1 VRGGLTQ
8 RVLLASLAMGAVV
21 LGCIAVL
28 VVAYAGLHNQERN
41 ADQAGD
47 VLAASNLLER
57 SVLDL
62 ETGLRGYLLS
72 GRTVFL
78 QPYHSA
84 EAGYPGQIRN
94 LDQLTAGQPSLHG
107 RAVRLGDGVSAY
119 IRDWTDP
126 VVDLSLSN
134 LAAARA
140 QEAGGGG
147 KDRVDVLRRQFNAL
161 NSQQQVVSAQQRGA
175 SERTGRLTFILG
187 VAGLLLA
194 AVVITCVAVGLRRG
208 VVTPVNRLAAA
219 VGRLR
224 RGDLSARVAERGTAE
239 IGELSAGFNSMAEEL
254 EAARDEVEQQNAELQ
269 GQQAELQRVLA
280 SAERQKEE
288 AEALQRFGE
297 QLAAQT
303 QIEQVAAVALRE
315 IADYTRAQVGAV
327 YVLNEQAG
335 VITFR
340 ASRGMRGE
348 DFSPELAPGE
358 GLAGRAAAEG
368 RPVTAGWAESSM
380 RLPGLVGE
388 REVRHEVHLPMLH
401 RDRVIGVLSLGRSGD
416 EEFTPSQIDRLE
428 ILVQGAT
435 LACAE
440 ALSLRRLEVLAGE
453 LELVMD
459 STDQGICRVDLHDR
473 ITYINRAAL
482 GQTGWT
488 EAELLGRNAHDA
500 MHHTH
505 PDGTPY
511 PAADCPLLRA
521 VRDNEGIR
529 LSGEVFWRRDGSR
542 FPVEASAY
550 PIRDGGSVLGGVITF
565 HDVSER
571 RMAEHQLAAQYQT
584 ARVLAE
590 AESVHEALPRVLE
603 LCCDQL
609 GWQMSLVWVP
619 GEDDH
624 ELHCLAA
631 YARPGRE
638 EQLALLSHETVTRD
652 LGTAGRAWAGR
663 QPVFV
668 PGLDGAVP
676 RQDGP
681 FQDGP
686 QQDGRPQDGFSQNGL
701 QRDDL
706 LRNDRDGVPCGELA
720 VPLTRDGEVMAVVQL
735 LGPEQPRI
743 DGLPETIETIAAQLS
758 LYADRKRSDA
768 TAARM
773 KDQFV
778 STVSHELRTPLAAM
792 DGWLHIL
799 LDGEPGPLNEEQ
811 HRFLTTVKRNSDRL
825 MRLVGDLLLIGQMDA
840 GRFTLDMGDVDIA
853 ELVGETVTLF
863 EGSAAEKGVEL
874 NADTRPRTVVAGDRL
889 RLGQLLSNLVSNAV
903 KFTPEGGQVWVRV
916 GEQNGTCQVEVTDS
930 GIGIPAAD
938 RVHLFE
944 RFYRAS
950 TATGTAGSGLGL
962 AISKAIAEAHGGTI
976 RIADSGGSGTRVVVE
991 IPLHMAA
998 EVTLLLSLSRRP
1010 SPRPGRPPSWSP
1022 MTSRTSAS
1030 WSPTGSAGPATA
1042 SSRPGTVRRRS
1053 SWPRT
1058 RRWTWRCW
1066 M

>member
-1 VRGGLTQ
+1 MRGGLTQ

-28 VVAYAGLHNQERN
+28 AFAYVSLHNEERHN
-41 ADQAGD
+41 NQAGD

-84 EAGYPGQIRN
+84 EAAYPAQIRD
-94 LDQLTAGQPSLHG
+94 LDQLTAGQPSLHR
-107 RAVRLGDGVSAY
+107 RAVRLGAGVTAY
-119 IRDWTDP
+119 VRDWTDP
-126 VVDLSLSN
+126 VVNLSISN

-140 QEAGGGG
+140 REASGGG
-147 KDRVDVLRRQFNAL
+147 KARVDRLRQQFSALDTQQGVL
-161 NSQQQVVSAQQRGA
+161 SAQQRTA
-175 SERTGRLTFILG
+175 SESTGQLTFILG
-187 VAGLLLA
+187 VVGLLLA
-194 AVVITCVAVGLRRG
+194 AAVITGLAVGLRRG
-208 VVTPVNRLAAA
+208 VVVPVNRLAAA

-224 RGDLSARVAERGTAE
+224 RGDLSARVEARGAAE
-239 IGELSAGFNSMAEEL
+239 IGGLAVGFNAMAEEL

-280 SAERQKEE
+280 SAEQQRGE
-288 AEALQRFGE
+288 AEALHRFAE

-315 IADYTRAQVGAV
+315 IADYARAQVGAV

-340 ASRGMRGE
+340 ASRGVRAG
-348 DFSPELAPGE
+348 DFTPELAPGE
-358 GLAGRAAAEG
+358 GLAGRAAAER
-368 RPVTAGWAESSM
+368 RPVMAGWAESSM

-388 REVRHEVHLPMLH
+388 REVRHEVHLPLVH
-401 RDRVIGVLSLGRSGD
+401 RDRVIGVLSVGRSSD
-416 EEFTPSQIDRLE
+416 EDFTAAQVDQLE
-428 ILVQGAT
+428 ILVQSAA

-453 LELVMD
+453 LESVMD
-459 STDQGICRVDLHDR
+459 STDQGICRVDLSGR
-473 ITYINRAAL
+473 VTYVNRAAL

-488 EAELLGRNAHDA
+488 EAELVGRNAHDA

-521 VRDNEGIR
+521 VRDSEGTR
-529 LSGEVFWRRDGSR
+529 LSEVFWRKDGSR
-542 FPVEASAY
+542 FPVEASAN
-550 PIRDGGSVLGGVITF
+550 PIRDGGRVLGGVITF

-571 RMAEHQLAAQYQT
+571 RMAERQLTAQYQT

-590 AESVHEALPRVLE
+590 AESVMEALPRVLE

-619 GEDDH
+619 GEDGR

-631 YARPGRE
+631 YARPGWE
-638 EQLALLSHETVTRD
+638 EQLALLSHENVIPGR
-652 LGTAGRAWAGR
+652 GTAGRAWRRR

-668 PGLDGAVP
+668 PGLGDAVRP
-676 RQDGP
+676 
-681 FQDGP
+681 
-686 QQDGRPQDGFSQNGL
+686 QDGRPQDGRPQDI
-701 QRDDL
+701 QDQ
-706 LRNDRDGVPCGELA
+706 VPGGELA
-720 VPLTRDGEVMAVVQL
+720 VPLTRDGELMAVVQL

-758 LYADRKRSDA
+758 QYADRKRSDA

-840 GRFTLDMGDVDIA
+840 GRFTLDLGDVDIA

-863 EGSAAEKGVEL
+863 EGAAVEKGIEL
-874 NADTRPRTVVAGDRL
+874 NADTGPRAVVAGDRL

-916 GEQNGTCQVEVTDS
+916 GEQDGTCQIEVTDS
-930 GIGIPAAD
+930 GIGIPAAE
-938 RVHLFE
+938 RAHLFE

-950 TATGTAGSGLGL
+950 SATGTAGSGLGL

-991 IPLHMAA
+991 LPLHVAAEA
-998 EVTLLLSLSRRP
+998 EVTR
-1010 SPRPGRPPSWSP
+1010 
-1022 MTSRTSAS
+1022 
-1030 WSPTGSAGPATA
+1030 
-1042 SSRPGTVRRRS
+1042 
-1053 SWPRT
+1053 
-1058 RRWTWRCW
+1058 
-1066 M
+1066 

>member
-1 VRGGLTQ
+1 VRGGVTQ

-21 LGCIAVL
+21 LGCFAILA
-28 VVAYAGLHNQERN
+28 VAYVSLHNEERQD
-41 ADQAGD
+41 DQAGD

-78 QPYHSA
+78 QPYHGA
-84 EAGYPGQIRN
+84 EAAYPAQIRN
-94 LDQLTAGQPSLHG
+94 LDRLTAGQPSLHG
-107 RAVRLGDGVSAY
+107 RAVRVGDGVSAY
-119 IRDWTDP
+119 VRGWTDP
-126 VVDLSLSN
+126 LIDLSVSN

-140 QEAGGGG
+140 REAGGGG
-147 KDRVDVLRRQFNAL
+147 RARVNAL
-161 NSQQQVVSAQQRGA
+161 RLQFDALDRQQQVLSAQQRSA
-175 SERTGRLTFILG
+175 ARSTGQLTFILG
-187 VAGLLLA
+187 VAALLLA
-194 AVVITCVAVGLRRG
+194 AVVITGLSVGLRRG
-208 VVTPVNRLAAA
+208 VVVPVNRLAAA

-224 RGDLSARVAERGTAE
+224 RGDLSARVEARGTAE
-239 IGELSAGFNSMAEEL
+239 IGELAVGFNAMAEEL

-269 GQQAELQRVLA
+269 GQQAELQRVLT

-288 AEALQRFGE
+288 AETLHRFGE
-297 QLAAQT
+297 QLAVQT
-303 QIEQVAAVALRE
+303 QIEEVAAVTLRE
-315 IADYTRAQVGAV
+315 IADYAGAQVGAV

-340 ASRGMRGE
+340 GSRGMRAE
-348 DFSPELAPGE
+348 DFTAELAPGE
-358 GLAGRAAAEG
+358 GLAGRAAAER
-368 RPVTAGWAESSM
+368 RPVPAGWAESSM

-388 REVRHEVHLPMLH
+388 REVRHEIHLPMLH
-401 RDRVIGVLSLGRSGD
+401 RDRVIGVLSLGRSRD
-416 EEFTPSQIDRLE
+416 EEFTPAQIDRLG

-453 LELVMD
+453 LESVMD
-459 STDQGICRVDLHDR
+459 STDQGICRVDLYGSV
-473 ITYINRAAL
+473 TYINRAGLA
-482 GQTGWT
+482 QTGWT
-488 EAELLGRNAHDA
+488 EAELLGRNAHET

-511 PAADCPLLRA
+511 PAAECPLLRA
-521 VRDNEGIR
+521 VYDNEGTR
-529 LSGEVFWRRDGSR
+529 VSGEVFWRKDGSR

-571 RMAEHQLAAQYQT
+571 RMAERQLSAQYQT

-590 AESVHEALPRVLE
+590 AESVREALPRVLE

-619 GEDDH
+619 GEDDR

-631 YARPGRE
+631 YARPGWE
-638 EQLALLSHETVTRD
+638 DQLALLSHETVTLG
-652 LGTAGRAWAGR
+652 LGTAGRAWRWR

-668 PGLDGAVP
+668 SGLGDAVP
-676 RQDGP
+676 PKEGLPKEGLPKDGLP
-681 FQDGP
+681 KDGLP
-686 QQDGRPQDGFSQNGL
+686 QNAQPQNGRPQDDQ
-701 QRDDL
+701 
-706 LRNDRDGVPCGELA
+706 DGMPRGELA
-720 VPLTRDGEVMAVVQL
+720 VPLTRDGEVIAVVQL

-758 LYADRKRSDA
+758 QYADRKRSDA

-778 STVSHELRTPLAAM
+778 ATVSHELRTPLAAM

-840 GRFTLDMGDVDIA
+840 GQFTLDLGDVDIV
-853 ELVGETVTLF
+853 ELVGETVALF
-863 EGSAAEKGVEL
+863 EGAAAEKRIEL
-874 NADTRPRTVVAGDRL
+874 IADTGSPAVVLGDRL
-889 RLGQLLSNLVSNAV
+889 RLGQLLSNLVSNAI
-903 KFTPEGGQVWVRV
+903 KFTPEGGQVSIRVR
-916 GEQNGTCQVEVTDS
+916 EQDGTCQVEVTDS

-938 RVHLFE
+938 RTHLFE

-976 RIADSGGSGTRVVVE
+976 RIADSSGSGTRVLVE
-991 IPLHMAA
+991 IPLHVAVQ
-998 EVTLLLSLSRRP
+998 VT
-1010 SPRPGRPPSWSP
+1010 G
-1022 MTSRTSAS
+1022 
-1030 WSPTGSAGPATA
+1030 
-1042 SSRPGTVRRRS
+1042 
-1053 SWPRT
+1053 
-1058 RRWTWRCW
+1058 
-1066 M
+1066 

>member
-1 VRGGLTQ
+1 VTQ

-21 LGCIAVL
+21 VGCFAILA
-28 VVAYAGLHNQERN
+28 VAYVSLHHEERQD
-41 ADQAGD
+41 DQAGD

-84 EAGYPGQIRN
+84 EAAYPAQIRN
-94 LDQLTAGQPSLHG
+94 LDRLTAGQPSLRG

-119 IRDWTDP
+119 VRGWTDP
-126 VVDLSLSN
+126 LIDLSVSN

-140 QEAGGGG
+140 REAGGGG
-147 KDRVDVLRRQFNAL
+147 KARVNAL
-161 NSQQQVVSAQQRGA
+161 RLQFDALDRQQQVISAQQRRA
-175 SERTGRLTFILG
+175 ARSTGQLTFILG

-194 AVVITCVAVGLRRG
+194 AAVITGLSVGLRRG
-208 VVTPVNRLAAA
+208 VVVPVNRLAAA

-224 RGDLSARVAERGTAE
+224 RGDLSARVEARGTAE
-239 IGELSAGFNSMAEEL
+239 IGELAVGFNAMAEEL

-269 GQQAELQRVLA
+269 GQQAELQRVLT

-288 AEALQRFGE
+288 AETLHRFGE
-297 QLAAQT
+297 QLAVQT
-303 QIEQVAAVALRE
+303 QIEEVAAVTLRE
-315 IADYTRAQVGAV
+315 IADYAGAQVGAV
-327 YVLNEQAG
+327 YVLNEQSG

-340 ASRGMRGE
+340 GSRGMRAE
-348 DFSPELAPGE
+348 DFTPELALGE
-358 GLAGRAAAEG
+358 GLAGRAAAER
-368 RPVTAGWAESSM
+368 RPVPAGWAESSM

-401 RDRVIGVLSLGRSGD
+401 RDRVIGVLSLGRSRD
-416 EEFTPSQIDRLE
+416 EDFTPAQIDRLG

-453 LELVMD
+453 LESVMD
-459 STDQGICRVDLHDR
+459 STDQGICRVDLYGSV
-473 ITYINRAAL
+473 TYINRAGLA
-482 GQTGWT
+482 QIGWT
-488 EAELLGRNAHDA
+488 EAELLGRNAHET

-511 PAADCPLLRA
+511 PAAECPLLRA
-521 VRDNEGIR
+521 VYDNKGTR
-529 LSGEVFWRRDGSR
+529 VSGEVFWRKDGSR

-571 RMAEHQLAAQYQT
+571 RMAERQLSAQYQT

-590 AESVHEALPRVLE
+590 AESVREALPRVLE

-619 GEDDH
+619 GKDDR

-631 YARPGRE
+631 YARPGWE
-638 EQLALLSHETVTRD
+638 DQLALLSHETVTLG
-652 LGTAGRAWAGR
+652 LGTAGRAWRWR

-668 PGLDGAVP
+668 SGLGDAVP
-676 RQDGP
+676 PKEGLP
-681 FQDGP
+681 KEGLPKEGLP
-686 QQDGRPQDGFSQNGL
+686 QNAQSRNGRPQDDQ
-701 QRDDL
+701 
-706 LRNDRDGVPCGELA
+706 DGMPRGELA
-720 VPLTRDGEVMAVVQL
+720 VPLTRDGEVIAVVQL

-758 LYADRKRSDA
+758 QYADRKRSDA

-778 STVSHELRTPLAAM
+778 ATVSHELRTPLAAM

-840 GRFTLDMGDVDIA
+840 GQFSLDLGDVDIV
-853 ELVGETVTLF
+853 ELVGETVALF
-863 EGSAAEKGVEL
+863 EGAAAEKRIEL
-874 NADTRPRTVVAGDRL
+874 IADTGSAAVVLGDRL
-889 RLGQLLSNLVSNAV
+889 RLGQLLSNLVSNAI
-903 KFTPEGGQVWVRV
+903 KFTPEGGQVSIRVR
-916 GEQNGTCQVEVTDS
+916 EQDGTCQVEVTDS

-938 RVHLFE
+938 RTHLFE

-976 RIADSGGSGTRVVVE
+976 RIADSSGSGTRVLVE
-991 IPLHMAA
+991 IPLHVAVQ
-998 EVTLLLSLSRRP
+998 VT
-1010 SPRPGRPPSWSP
+1010 G
-1022 MTSRTSAS
+1022 
-1030 WSPTGSAGPATA
+1030 
-1042 SSRPGTVRRRS
+1042 
-1053 SWPRT
+1053 
-1058 RRWTWRCW
+1058 
-1066 M
+1066 

>member
-21 LGCIAVL
+21 LGCIAIL

-41 ADQAGD
+41 AGQAGD
-47 VLAASNLLER
+47 VLAASNLLEQ

-84 EAGYPGQIRN
+84 EAAYPGQIRH
-94 LDQLTAGQPSLHG
+94 LDQLTAGQPRLHG
-107 RAVRLGDGVSAY
+107 RAVRVGDGVSAY
-119 IRDWTDP
+119 VRDWTDP

-140 QEAGGGG
+140 QESGGGG
-147 KDRVDVLRRQFNAL
+147 KVRVDALRRQFNAL
-161 NSQQQVVSAQQRGA
+161 NRQQQVVSAAQRSA
-175 SERTGRLTFILG
+175 SESTGRLTFILG
-187 VAGLLLA
+187 VVGLLLA
-194 AVVITCVAVGLRRG
+194 AMVIIGVAIGLRRG
-208 VVTPVNRLAAA
+208 VVAPVNRLAAA
-219 VGRLR
+219 IGRLR
-224 RGDLSARVAERGTAE
+224 GGDLSARVEERGTAE
-239 IGELSAGFNSMAEEL
+239 IGELTAGFNSMAAEL

-288 AEALQRFGE
+288 AEALHHFSE
-297 QLAAQT
+297 QLAIQT
-303 QIEQVAAVALRE
+303 QIEQVAAVTLRE
-315 IADYTRAQVGAV
+315 IADYARAQVGAV

-335 VITFR
+335 MITFR
-340 ASRGMRGE
+340 ASRGVRGG
-348 DFSPELAPGE
+348 DFTPDLPLGE
-358 GLAGRAAAEG
+358 GLAGRAAAEQ

-380 RLPGLVGE
+380 RLPGLVGD

-416 EEFTPSQIDRLE
+416 EDFTPAQIDRLE

-440 ALSLRRLEVLAGE
+440 ALSLHRLEVLAGE
-453 LELVMD
+453 LESVMD
-459 STDQGICRVDLHDR
+459 STDQGICRVDLYGCV
-473 ITYINRAAL
+473 TYINRAGL
-482 GQTGWT
+482 EQTGWT

-511 PAADCPLLRA
+511 PAADCPLQRA
-521 VRDNEGIR
+521 VDDNEGTR
-529 LSGEVFWRRDGSR
+529 FSGEVFWRRDGSR

-571 RMAEHQLAAQYQT
+571 RMAERQLAAQYQT

-590 AESVHEALPRVLE
+590 AESVQEALPRVLE

-609 GWQMSLVWVP
+609 GWQMSLIWVP

-631 YARPGRE
+631 YARPGWE

-652 LGTAGRAWAGR
+652 RGTAGRAWVR
-663 QPVFV
+663 LQPVFV
-668 PGLDGAVP
+668 PGLDGTAP

-681 FQDGP
+681 FQNGA
-686 QQDGRPQDGFSQNGL
+686 QHNGRPQNGSSLTGL
-701 QRDDL
+701 QRDG
-706 LRNDRDGVPCGELA
+706 RDGVPCGELA

-758 LYADRKRSDA
+758 QYADRKRSDA

-863 EGSAAEKGVEL
+863 EGAAVEKGVEL
-874 NADTRPRTVVAGDRL
+874 NADMGPPAVVAGDRL

-903 KFTPEGGQVWVRV
+903 KFTPEGGQVWVRA

-938 RVHLFE
+938 RAHLFE

-991 IPLHMAA
+991 LPLHAAA
-998 EVTLLLSLSRRP
+998 EVTLLPSLSRRP
-1010 SPRPGRPPSWSP
+1010 SSRPGRPPSWSP
-1022 MTSRTSAS
+1022 TTSRTSAS

-1042 SSRPGTVRRRS
+1042 LSRPGTVRKRS

-1058 RRWTWRCW
+1058 RRWTWRYW
-1066 M
+1066 T

>member
-1 VRGGLTQ
+1 MRGGVTQ

-21 LGCIAVL
+21 LGCFAVL
-28 VVAYAGLHNQERN
+28 AVAYAGLHHEERQD
-41 ADQAGD
+41 DQAGD

-84 EAGYPGQIRN
+84 EAAYPAQIRN
-94 LDQLTAGQPSLHG
+94 LDRLTAGQPSLHG

-119 IRDWTDP
+119 VRGWTDP
-126 VVDLSLSN
+126 LIDLSVSN

-140 QEAGGGG
+140 REAGGGG
-147 KDRVDVLRRQFNAL
+147 KARVNVLRLQFGAL
-161 NSQQQVVSAQQRGA
+161 DRQQQVLSAQQRSA
-175 SERTGRLTFILG
+175 ARSTGQLTFILG

-194 AVVITCVAVGLRRG
+194 AVVITGLSVGLRRG
-208 VVTPVNRLAAA
+208 VVVPVNRLAAA

-224 RGDLSARVAERGTAE
+224 RGDLSARVEARGTAE
-239 IGELSAGFNSMAEEL
+239 IGELAVGFNAMAEEL

-269 GQQAELQRVLA
+269 GQQAELQRVLT

-288 AEALQRFGE
+288 AETLHRFGE
-297 QLAAQT
+297 QLAVQT
-303 QIEQVAAVALRE
+303 QIEEVAAVTLRE
-315 IADYTRAQVGAV
+315 IADYAGAQVGAV

-340 ASRGMRGE
+340 GSRGMRAE
-348 DFSPELAPGE
+348 DFTPELALGE
-358 GLAGRAAAEG
+358 GLAGRAAAER
-368 RPVTAGWAESSM
+368 RPVPAGWAESSM

-401 RDRVIGVLSLGRSGD
+401 RDRVIGVLSLGRSRD
-416 EEFTPSQIDRLE
+416 EDFTPAQIDQLG

-453 LELVMD
+453 LESVMD
-459 STDQGICRVDLHDR
+459 STDQGICRVDLYGSV
-473 ITYINRAAL
+473 TYINRAGLA
-482 GQTGWT
+482 QTGWT
-488 EAELLGRNAHDA
+488 EAGLLGRNAHET

-511 PAADCPLLRA
+511 PAAECPLLRA
-521 VRDNEGIR
+521 VYDNEGTR
-529 LSGEVFWRRDGSR
+529 VSGEVFWRKDGSR

-571 RMAEHQLAAQYQT
+571 RMAERQLSAQYQT

-590 AESVHEALPRVLE
+590 AESVREALPRVLE

-619 GEDDH
+619 GEDDR

-631 YARPGRE
+631 YARPGWE
-638 EQLALLSHETVTRD
+638 DQLALLSHETVTLG
-652 LGTAGRAWAGR
+652 LGTPGRAWRWR

-668 PGLDGAVP
+668 SGLGDAVP
-676 RQDGP
+676 PKEGLPREGL
-681 FQDGP
+681 P
-686 QQDGRPQDGFSQNGL
+686 QNAQPQDGRPRDDQDGMP
-701 QRDDL
+701 R
-706 LRNDRDGVPCGELA
+706 GELA
-720 VPLTRDGEVMAVVQL
+720 VPLTREGEVIAVVQL

-758 LYADRKRSDA
+758 QYADRKRSDA

-778 STVSHELRTPLAAM
+778 ATVSHELRTPLAAM

-840 GRFTLDMGDVDIA
+840 GQFSLDLGDVDIV
-853 ELVGETVTLF
+853 ELVGETVALF
-863 EGSAAEKGVEL
+863 EGAAAEKRIEL
-874 NADTRPRTVVAGDRL
+874 IADTGSAAVVLGDRL
-889 RLGQLLSNLVSNAV
+889 RLGQLLSNLVSNAI
-903 KFTPEGGQVWVRV
+903 KFTPEGGQVSIRVR
-916 GEQNGTCQVEVTDS
+916 EQDGTCQVEVTDS

-938 RVHLFE
+938 RTHLFE

-976 RIADSGGSGTRVVVE
+976 RIADSSGSGTRVLVE
-991 IPLHMAA
+991 IPLHVAVQ
-998 EVTLLLSLSRRP
+998 VT
-1010 SPRPGRPPSWSP
+1010 G
-1022 MTSRTSAS
+1022 
-1030 WSPTGSAGPATA
+1030 
-1042 SSRPGTVRRRS
+1042 
-1053 SWPRT
+1053 
-1058 RRWTWRCW
+1058 
-1066 M
+1066 

>member
-8 RVLLASLAMGAVV
+8 RTVLASILIG
-21 LGCIAVL
+21 VL
-28 VVAYAGLHNQERN
+28 VVANSVVLFVAFWSLRAEERQDNRAVNVLTTSYA
-41 ADQAGD
+41 
-47 VLAASNLLER
+47 LED
-57 SVLDL
+57 SVLDMS
-62 ETGLRGYLLS
+62 TGLRVYLIS
-72 GRTVFL
+72 G
-78 QPYHSA
+78 H
-84 EAGYPGQIRN
+84 PGQLRPYQAALSN
-94 LDQLTAGQPSLHG
+94 YPKQVRQLDQLTAGDPEL
-107 RAVRLGDGVSAY
+107 RAQVTLINDAIAGYVRRWTAPIVRLSQSDLATARQVSASNAAKQ
-119 IRDWTDP
+119 P
-126 VVDLSLSN
+126 VVMIRNQFRRL
-134 LAAARA
+134 
-140 QEAGGGG
+140 
-147 KDRVDVLRRQFNAL
+147 DR
-161 NSQQQVVSAQQRGA
+161 QQQELSSVRRAGAQHNAALGLGFGLAGLIGA
-175 SERTGRLTFILG
+175 LLLL
-187 VAGLLLA
+187 VAGTVALHRT
-194 AVVITCVAVGLRRG
+194 VVR
-208 VVTPVNRLAAA
+208 PVKRLADA
-219 VGRLR
+219 VGRLWA
-224 RGDLSARVAERGTAE
+224 GDLAARVPERGMAE
-239 IGELSAGFNSMAEEL
+239 LGELAVGFNAMAQEL
-254 EAARDEVEQQNAELQ
+254 ESARDEVEQQNAELQ
-269 GQQAELQRVLA
+269 GQQAELHGALA
-280 SAERQKEE
+280 SVERQKEE
-288 AEALQRFGE
+288 AEGLHRFGE

-315 IADYTRAQVGAV
+315 IADYARAQVGAV

-335 VITFR
+335 LITFR
-340 ASRGMRGE
+340 GSRGVRGG
-348 DFSPELAPGE
+348 DFAPVLPLGE
-358 GLAGRAAAEG
+358 GLAGRAAAER
-368 RPVTAGWAESSM
+368 RPVKAGWAETSM
-380 RLPGLVGE
+380 RLPGLVGD

-416 EEFTPSQIDRLE
+416 DDFTPAQVDRLGT
-428 ILVQGAT
+428 LVQGAT

-453 LELVMD
+453 LEAVMD
-459 STDQGICRVDLHDR
+459 STDQGICRVDLSGCV
-473 ITYINRAAL
+473 TYINRAGL
-482 GQTGWT
+482 EQTGWT

-521 VRDNEGIR
+521 VRDNAGIR
-529 LSGEVFWRRDGSR
+529 LSGETFWRRDGSR

-571 RMAEHQLAAQYQT
+571 RMAERQLAAQYQT

-590 AESVHEALPRVLE
+590 AESVREALPRVLE

-609 GWQMSLVWVP
+609 GWQMSLVWIP

-631 YARPGRE
+631 YAQPGWE

-652 LGTAGRAWAGR
+652 RGTAGRAWARR

-668 PGLDGAVP
+668 PGLDGAAP

-681 FQDGP
+681 FQNGAQQNGRP
-686 QQDGRPQDGFSQNGL
+686 QNGSSPTGLQQDG
-701 QRDDL
+701 
-706 LRNDRDGVPCGELA
+706 RDGVPCGELA
-720 VPLTRDGEVMAVVQL
+720 VPLTRDGAVMAVVQL

-758 LYADRKRSDA
+758 QYADRKRSDA

-863 EGSAAEKGVEL
+863 EGAAAEKGVEL
-874 NADTRPRTVVAGDRL
+874 NADMGPRAVVAGDRL

-903 KFTPEGGQVWVRV
+903 KFTPEGGQVWVRA
-916 GEQNGTCQVEVTDS
+916 GEQNGTFQVEVTDS

-962 AISKAIAEAHGGTI
+962 AISKAITEAHGGTI

-991 IPLHMAA
+991 LPLHVAA
-998 EVTLLLSLSRRP
+998 EVTLLPSLSRRR
-1010 SPRPGRPPSWSP
+1010 SSRPGRPPSWSP

-1053 SWPRT
+1053 SWPPT
-1058 RRWTWRCW
+1058 MRWTWPCW

>member
-1 VRGGLTQ
+1 VTQ
-8 RVLLASLAMGAVV
+8 RVLLASLAMAAVV
-21 LGCIAVL
+21 VGCFAILA
-28 VVAYAGLHNQERN
+28 VAYVGLHHEERQD
-41 ADQAGD
+41 DQAGD

-84 EAGYPGQIRN
+84 EVAYPAQIRN
-94 LDQLTAGQPSLHG
+94 LDRLTAGQSSLHG
-107 RAVRLGDGVSAY
+107 RAVRVGDGVSAY
-119 IRDWTDP
+119 VRGWTDP
-126 VVDLSLSN
+126 LIDLSVSN

-140 QEAGGGG
+140 REAGGGG
-147 KDRVDVLRRQFNAL
+147 KARVNAL
-161 NSQQQVVSAQQRGA
+161 RLQFDALDRQQQVLSAQQRSA
-175 SERTGRLTFILG
+175 ARSTGQLAFILG

-194 AVVITCVAVGLRRG
+194 AVVITGLSVGLRRG
-208 VVTPVNRLAAA
+208 VVVPVNRLAAA

-224 RGDLSARVAERGTAE
+224 RGDLSARVEARGTAE
-239 IGELSAGFNSMAEEL
+239 IGELAVGFNAMAEEL

-269 GQQAELQRVLA
+269 GQQAELQRVLT

-288 AEALQRFGE
+288 AETLHRFGE
-297 QLAAQT
+297 QLAVQT
-303 QIEQVAAVALRE
+303 QIEEVAAVTLRE
-315 IADYTRAQVGAV
+315 IADYAGAQVGAV

-340 ASRGMRGE
+340 GSRGMRAE
-348 DFSPELAPGE
+348 DFTPELALGE
-358 GLAGRAAAEG
+358 GLAGRAAAER
-368 RPVTAGWAESSM
+368 RPVPAGWAESSM

-416 EEFTPSQIDRLE
+416 EDFTPAQIDRLG

-453 LELVMD
+453 LESVMD
-459 STDQGICRVDLHDR
+459 STDQGICRVDLYGSV
-473 ITYINRAAL
+473 TYINRAGLA
-482 GQTGWT
+482 QIGWT
-488 EAELLGRNAHDA
+488 EAELLGRNAHET

-511 PAADCPLLRA
+511 PAAECPLLRA
-521 VRDNEGIR
+521 VYDNKGTR
-529 LSGEVFWRRDGSR
+529 VSGEVFWRKDGSR

-571 RMAEHQLAAQYQT
+571 RMAERQLSAQYQT

-590 AESVHEALPRVLE
+590 AESVREALPRVLE

-619 GEDDH
+619 GKDDR

-631 YARPGRE
+631 YARPGWE
-638 EQLALLSHETVTRD
+638 DQLALLSHETVTLG
-652 LGTAGRAWAGR
+652 LGTAGRAWRWR

-668 PGLDGAVP
+668 SGLGDAVP
-676 RQDGP
+676 PKEGLP
-681 FQDGP
+681 KEGLP
-686 QQDGRPQDGFSQNGL
+686 QNAQSQNGRPQDDQ
-701 QRDDL
+701 
-706 LRNDRDGVPCGELA
+706 DGMPRGELA
-720 VPLTRDGEVMAVVQL
+720 VPLTRDGEVIAVVQL

-758 LYADRKRSDA
+758 QYADRKRSDA

-778 STVSHELRTPLAAM
+778 ATVSHELRTPLAAM

-840 GRFTLDMGDVDIA
+840 GQFSLDLGDVDIV
-853 ELVGETVTLF
+853 ELVGETVALF
-863 EGSAAEKGVEL
+863 EGAAAEKRIEL
-874 NADTRPRTVVAGDRL
+874 IADTGSAAVVLGDRL
-889 RLGQLLSNLVSNAV
+889 RLGQLLSNLVSNAI
-903 KFTPEGGQVWVRV
+903 KFTPEGGQVSIRVR
-916 GEQNGTCQVEVTDS
+916 EQDGTCQVEVTDS

-938 RVHLFE
+938 RTHLFE

-976 RIADSGGSGTRVVVE
+976 RIADSSGSGTRVLVE
-991 IPLHMAA
+991 IPLHVAVQ
-998 EVTLLLSLSRRP
+998 VT
-1010 SPRPGRPPSWSP
+1010 G
-1022 MTSRTSAS
+1022 
-1030 WSPTGSAGPATA
+1030 
-1042 SSRPGTVRRRS
+1042 
-1053 SWPRT
+1053 
-1058 RRWTWRCW
+1058 
-1066 M
+1066 

>member
-1 VRGGLTQ
+1 VRGGLTR
-8 RVLLASLAMGAVV
+8 RVLLASVALGAVV
-21 LGCIAVL
+21 LGCFAVL
-28 VVAYAGLHNQERN
+28 VVALISLHTEERSTDK
-41 ADQAGD
+41 AVD

-72 GRTVFL
+72 GRAVFL
-78 QPYHSA
+78 QPYHTA
-84 EAGYPGQIRN
+84 ETAYPAQVRE

-107 RAVRLGDGVSAY
+107 RADRLGAGVTAY
-119 IRDWTDP
+119 VREWTDP
-126 VVDLSLSN
+126 VVDLSISN

-140 QEAGGGG
+140 MEAGGGG
-147 KDRVDVLRRQFNAL
+147 KARVDVLRQQFNAL
-161 NSQQQVVSAQQRGA
+161 DRQQHVLSAQQRRA

-187 VAGLLLA
+187 VVSLLLA
-194 AVVITCVAVGLRRG
+194 TAVITGLAVGLRRG
-208 VVTPVNRLAAA
+208 VVVPVNRLAAA

-224 RGDLSARVAERGTAE
+224 QGDLTARVEARGTAE
-239 IGELSAGFNSMAEEL
+239 IGELTAGFNAMAEEL

-269 GQQAELQRVLA
+269 GQQAELQRVLS

-288 AEALQRFGE
+288 AEALHRFGE

-303 QIEQVAAVALRE
+303 QIEQVAAIALRG
-315 IADYTRAQVGAV
+315 IADYARAQVGAV

-340 ASRGMRGE
+340 ASRGMRGD
-348 DFSPELAPGE
+348 DFTPELAPGE
-358 GLAGRAAAEG
+358 GLAGRAAAEQ
-368 RPVTAGWAESSM
+368 RPVPAGWAESSM

-416 EEFTPSQIDRLE
+416 EDFTPAQIDQLE
-428 ILVQGAT
+428 ILVRSAT

-440 ALSLRRLEVLAGE
+440 ALSLRRLEVLASE
-453 LELVMD
+453 LQSVMD
-459 STDQGICRVDLHDR
+459 STDQGICGVDVSGRV
-473 ITYINRAAL
+473 TYINRAAL
-482 GQTGWT
+482 EQTGWT

-511 PAADCPLLRA
+511 PAADCPLMRA
-521 VRDNEGIR
+521 VRDNEGTR

-542 FPVEASAY
+542 FPAEASAH
-550 PIRDGGSVLGGVITF
+550 PMRDGDSVVGGVITF

-571 RMAEHQLAAQYQT
+571 RMAERQLAAQYQT
-584 ARVLAE
+584 AQVLAE
-590 AESVHEALPRVLE
+590 AESVREALPRVLE

-619 GEDDH
+619 GEDDR
-624 ELHCLAA
+624 ELRCLAA

-638 EQLALLSHETVTRD
+638 DQLALLSHETITLG
-652 LGTAGRAWAGR
+652 LGTAGRAWARR

-668 PGLDGAVP
+668 PGLGGTVP
-676 RQDGP
+676 RQDGLP
-681 FQDGP
+681 QNGRSQDGL
-686 QQDGRPQDGFSQNGL
+686 PQDDQDEL
-701 QRDDL
+701 
-706 LRNDRDGVPCGELA
+706 PCGELA
-720 VPLTRDGEVMAVVQL
+720 MPLTRDGEVFAVVQL

-758 LYADRKRSDA
+758 QYAERKRSDEE
-768 TAARM
+768 AARM

-840 GRFTLDMGDVDIA
+840 GRFTLEPADVDLA
-853 ELVGETVTLF
+853 ELVVETVALF
-863 EGSAAEKGVEL
+863 AGTAGEKHIEL
-874 NADTRPRTVVAGDRL
+874 TADAQPGAVVHGDRL
-889 RLGQLLSNLVSNAV
+889 RLTQLLSNLVSNAV
-903 KFTPEGGQVWVRV
+903 KFTPEGGQVRVRA
-916 GEQNGTCQVEVTDS
+916 GKQDGTCQVEVTDS
-930 GIGIPAAD
+930 GIGIPVAD
-938 RVHLFE
+938 RAHLFE

-976 RIADSGGSGTRVVVE
+976 RIVDSGSSGTRFVVE
-991 IPLHMAA
+991 IPLQVSA
-998 EVTLLLSLSRRP
+998 EVAR
-1010 SPRPGRPPSWSP
+1010 
-1022 MTSRTSAS
+1022 
-1030 WSPTGSAGPATA
+1030 
-1042 SSRPGTVRRRS
+1042 
-1053 SWPRT
+1053 
-1058 RRWTWRCW
+1058 
-1066 M
+1066 

>member
-1 VRGGLTQ
+1 MRGGLTP
-8 RVLLASLAMGAVV
+8 RVLLASLVMGAVV
-21 LGCIAVL
+21 LGCFAIL
-28 VVAYAGLHNQERN
+28 VVSYVSLHHEEAQD
-41 ADQAGD
+41 DQAGD

-57 SVLDL
+57 SVLNL
-62 ETGLRGYLLS
+62 ETGLRGYLLN

-84 EAGYPGQIRN
+84 EAAYPAQIRN
-94 LDQLTAGQPSLHG
+94 LDRLTAGQPSLHG

-119 IRDWTDP
+119 VRGWTDP
-126 VVDLSLSN
+126 LIDLSVSN

-140 QEAGGGG
+140 REAGGGG
-147 KDRVDVLRRQFNAL
+147 KARVNVLRRQFDAL
-161 NSQQQVVSAQQRGA
+161 NRQQRVLSTQQRRA
-175 SERTGRLTFILG
+175 ARSTGQLGFILG
-187 VAGLLLA
+187 LAGLLLA
-194 AVVITCVAVGLRRG
+194 ALVIIGLAVWLRRG
-208 VVTPVNRLAAA
+208 VVVPVNRLAAA

-224 RGDLSARVAERGTAE
+224 RGDLSARVEARGAAE
-239 IGELSAGFNSMAEEL
+239 IGELAVGFNAMAEEL

-288 AEALQRFGE
+288 AETLHRFGE
-297 QLAAQT
+297 RLAVQT
-303 QIEQVAAVALRE
+303 QIEEVAAVTLRE
-315 IADYTRAQVGAV
+315 IADYAGAQVGAV
-327 YVLNEQAG
+327 YVLNEQTG

-340 ASRGMRGE
+340 GSRGMRAE
-348 DFSPELAPGE
+348 DFTPELVPGE
-358 GLAGRAAAEG
+358 GLAGRAATER
-368 RPVTAGWAESSM
+368 RPVPAGWAESSM
-380 RLPGLVGE
+380 RLPGLTGE

-401 RDRVIGVLSLGRSGD
+401 RDRVIGVLSLGRSRD
-416 EEFTPSQIDRLE
+416 EEFTPAQIDQVG
-428 ILVQGAT
+428 ILVHGAT

-440 ALSLRRLEVLAGE
+440 ALGLRRLEVLAGE
-453 LELVMD
+453 LEAVMD
-459 STDQGICRVDLHDR
+459 STDQGICRVDLSGSV
-473 ITYINRAAL
+473 TYINRAAL
-482 GQTGWT
+482 VQTGWT
-488 EAELLGRNAHDA
+488 EAELLGRNVHDT

-521 VRDNEGIR
+521 IYDNEGTR
-529 LSGEVFWRRDGSR
+529 VSGEVFWRKDGSR
-542 FPVEASAY
+542 FPVEASAD

-565 HDVSER
+565 YDVSKR
-571 RMAEHQLAAQYQT
+571 RMAEHQVAAQYQT

-590 AESVHEALPRVLE
+590 AESVREALPRVLE

-619 GEDDH
+619 GDDDR
-624 ELHCLAA
+624 ELRCLAA
-631 YARPGRE
+631 YARPGWE
-638 EQLALLSHETVTRD
+638 DQLALLSHETVTLG
-652 LGTAGRAWAGR
+652 LGTAGRAWRWR

-668 PGLDGAVP
+668 SGLGGAVP
-676 RQDGP
+676 PQDG
-681 FQDGP
+681 QP
-686 QQDGRPQDGFSQNGL
+686 QNGQPRDDQAQNGRPRNGRPQVGQP
-701 QRDDL
+701 RDDQ
-706 LRNDRDGVPCGELA
+706 DGMPRGELA
-720 VPLTRDGEVMAVVQL
+720 VPLTRDGEVFAVVQL

-758 LYADRKRSDA
+758 QYADRKRSDA

-840 GRFTLDMGDVDIA
+840 GRFTLELADVDIV
-853 ELVGETVTLF
+853 ELVGEAVALF
-863 EGSAAEKGVEL
+863 EGAAAEKRIEL
-874 NADTRPRTVVAGDRL
+874 NADTGGPAVVPGDRL

-903 KFTPEGGQVWVRV
+903 KFTPEGGQVGIRVR
-916 GEQNGTCQVEVTDS
+916 EQDGTCQVEVTDS
-930 GIGIPAAD
+930 GIGIPVAD
-938 RVHLFE
+938 RAHLFE

-976 RIADSGGSGTRVVVE
+976 RIADSSGSGTRVLLE
-991 IPLHMAA
+991 IPMHVAVQ
-998 EVTLLLSLSRRP
+998 VTR
-1010 SPRPGRPPSWSP
+1010 
-1022 MTSRTSAS
+1022 
-1030 WSPTGSAGPATA
+1030 
-1042 SSRPGTVRRRS
+1042 
-1053 SWPRT
+1053 
-1058 RRWTWRCW
+1058 
-1066 M
+1066 